1 MHGMSK
7 AVRSTLSTGPLLA
20 AAFVAMASPVFAQE
34 TQESPAAVAT
44 PAEIAV
50 KAAEAQV
57 NDVAVA
63 GERLV
68 AVGDKGIVVTSTDG
82 VTWTQSPTPVDV
94 LLNAIYFSD
103 ERNGW
108 AVGHDATVIHTA
120 DGGMTWTLQNWAPT
134 DNRPF
139 MDVYFWDDQRGL
151 AVGAYGLFKV
161 TDDGGRTWTDHAD
174 PAFEA
179 GPHLNGLM
187 RAADGSLL
195 LVGEKGLTATSV
207 DGRSWVV
214 HPTGYEGSLF
224 AAIPRGDKGALVIG
238 MRGTVLEAAD
248 IGCPVWR
255 KVETGTEKSLF
266 GLTDLGN
273 GRVAVSGS
281 SGELRVLNPGKSPQP
296 ILPAKETGLTQS
308 TTYTGLLNWRGRL
321 MALTD
326 RGVRTV
332 PVAP

>member
-1 MHGMSK
+1 MHVISK
-7 AVRSTLSTGPLLA
+7 AARSTSYTGPLLA
-20 AAFVAMASPVFAQE
+20 AAFVAMASSAFAQDVQDE
-34 TQESPAAVAT
+34 PNLAAT
-44 PAEIAV
+44 PAEMAV
-50 KAAEAQV
+50 KAALAQF

-68 AVGDKGIVVTSTDG
+68 AVGDKGIVITSTDG
-82 VTWTQSPTPVDV
+82 STWTQSPTPVDV
-94 LLNAIYFSD
+94 LLNAIYFVD
-103 ERNGW
+103 EQKGW

-120 DGGMTWTLQNWAPT
+120 DGGMTWTLQNWEPS

-151 AVGAYGLFKV
+151 AVGGYGLFKV
-161 TDDGGRTWTDHAD
+161 TEDGGKTWNEHAA
-174 PAFEA
+174 PAFED

-187 RAADGSLL
+187 RATDGSLL
-195 LVGEKGLTATSV
+195 LVGERGLTATSV
-207 DGRSWVV
+207 DGMSWVV

-248 IGCPVWR
+248 IGCPAWR

-266 GLTDLGN
+266 GLTALGN
-273 GRVAVSGS
+273 GKVAVGGS
-281 SGELRVLNPGKSPQP
+281 SGELRVLNPGKGTQP
-296 ILPAKETGLTQS
+296 ILPEREAGLTQS
-308 TTYTGLLNWRGRL
+308 TTYTGLLNWSGQL
-321 MALTD
+321 IALTD
-326 RGVRTV
+326 NGVRTV

>member
-1 MHGMSK
+1 MRSALK
-7 AVRSTLSTGPLLA
+7 AGPLLA
-20 AAFVAMASPVFAQE
+20 AVFC
-34 TQESPAAVAT
+34 AAVPPVMAQDMPAVTAT
-44 PAEIAV
+44 PAEMAP
-50 KAAEAQV
+50 KAADVQV

-68 AVGDKGIVVTSTDG
+68 AVGANGIVITSTDS

-94 LLNAIYFSD
+94 LLNAVFFAS
-103 ERNGW
+103 EREGW

-120 DGGMTWTLQNWAPT
+120 DGGLSWTLQNWAPT

-139 MDVYFWDDQRGL
+139 MDVFFWDEHRGL

-161 TDDGGRTWTDHAD
+161 TEDGGKTWDDHED
-174 PAFEA
+174 PAFEE
-179 GPHLNGLM
+179 GPHLNSLTRM
-187 RAADGSLL
+187 PDGSIL
-195 LVGEKGLTATSV
+195 LVGEKGLAATSA

-224 AAIPRGDKGALVIG
+224 AAIPRGEKGALVVG

-248 IGCPVWR
+248 MECPAWR

-273 GRVAVSGS
+273 GEVAVGGS
-281 SGELRVLNPGKSPQP
+281 SGELRVLRPGNSPQP
-296 ILPAKETGLTQS
+296 ISPPKETGLGQS
-308 TTYTGLLNWRGRL
+308 TTYTGLMNWGGRL
-321 MALTD
+321 LALTD
-326 RGVRTV
+326 HGARTV
-332 PVAP
+332 PMVP